1 MMIPLNYIINLL
13 NLFLIFTYFILLNFE
28 LIEKEIEYLLVFFI
42 LINFIIKL
50 YVWYNFNTSKK
61 QNLHIIFSNIFTD
74 DRFTKLI
81 IFILS
86 IATPI
91 YMILQRESLVID
103 LFIEKLS
110 FILVFIFSLIG
121 FYLEFFIL
129 ESKFKK

>member
-1 MMIPLNYIINLL
+1 MMISLNYIINLL

-28 LIEKEIEYLLVFFI
+28 LIEQEIEYLLVFFI

>member
-1 MMIPLNYIINLL
+1 MMISLNYIINLL